1 MAEDDR
7 NSSTGGSNVPLGKTH
22 KLPIHIQQAQDV
34 NLMIPWVLKRVR
46 NAVAGVVARLRR
58 GRPREYDHDA
68 ITKVAEDLAR
78 ETGVDDDLDPFCVR
92 VRNECKNKRPRIK
105 TPKSRS
111 QMRKICRLTWEG
123 ARVDN

>member
-7 NSSTGGSNVPLGKTH
+7 NSSTGDGNVPIGTTH
-22 KLPIHIQQAQDV
+22 ELPIHIQQAQRV
-34 NLMIPWVLKRVR
+34 SLNRRRWVRWVR
-46 NAVAGVVARLRR
+46 NAVAGVVTRRRL

-92 VRNECKNKRPRIK
+92 VRNECKNKRPPIK

-111 QMRKICRLTWEG
+111 QMRKICRPIWESHT
-123 ARVDN
+123 RP